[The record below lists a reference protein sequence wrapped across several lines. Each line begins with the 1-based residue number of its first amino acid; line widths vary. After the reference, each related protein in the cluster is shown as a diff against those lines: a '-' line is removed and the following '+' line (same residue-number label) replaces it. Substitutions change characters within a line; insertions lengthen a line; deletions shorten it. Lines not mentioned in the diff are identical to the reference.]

1 MVFNS
6 FFPLPQRETKK
17 SVITD
22 LIETEENRL
31 MTTQASMVQSH
42 ISIRRASTKG
52 ISQISMRTSMRNS
65 DMLPWQIAQLKYKC
79 MILVNSLWES
89 QQTPKRIG
97 RLMRSIP
104 LDVLKQNIAE
114 VYKQYKELYA
124 TNYTAKAFGHV

>member
-1 MVFNS
+1 
-6 FFPLPQRETKK
+6 
-17 SVITD
+17 
-22 LIETEENRL
+22 
-31 MTTQASMVQSH
+31 
-42 ISIRRASTKG
+42 
-52 ISQISMRTSMRNS
+52 
-65 DMLPWQIAQLKYKC
+65 MLPWQIAQLKYKC